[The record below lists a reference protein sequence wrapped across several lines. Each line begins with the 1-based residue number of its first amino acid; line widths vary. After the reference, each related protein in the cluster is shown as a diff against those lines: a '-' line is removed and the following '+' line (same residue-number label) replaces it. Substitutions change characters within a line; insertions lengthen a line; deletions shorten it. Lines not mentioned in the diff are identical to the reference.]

1 MGFFDRAARQQTQQ
15 RPASQNPQG
24 GMFGTSLPDPVS
36 KVNEIERNPAMLS
49 EAGFSI
55 PQGMTDGEQ
64 ILEHLINTRQVD
76 PALLRNPLVRAAAS
90 ALSARR
96 H

>member
-1 MGFFDRAARQQTQQ
+1 MGFFDRAFRQPPQRQT
-15 RPASQNPQG
+15 PQNQQG

-36 KVNEIERNPAMLS
+36 KVNEIEHNPAMLA
-49 EAGFSI
+49 EVGWNI

-64 ILEHLINTRQVD
+64 ILEHLVNTGQVN

-96 H
+96 R

>member
-1 MGFFDRAARQQTQQ
+1 MGFFDRASRQQPQ
-15 RPASQNPQG
+15 RQTPQNPQG

-36 KVNEIERNPAMLS
+36 KVNDIERNPAMLA
-49 EAGFSI
+49 EVGWNI

-64 ILEHLINTRQVD
+64 ILDHLVNTGQVN

-96 H
+96 R